1 MKALVLGLG
10 IAGEAAA
17 RRMAQR
23 GWQVTVTEDRPSDV
37 TRARGEAAL
46 TGVTVVEAP
55 TGETL
60 DGLVDAAEV
69 VVPSPGVP
77 VAHPGIAR
85 ALQRGVPV
93 WSEFELVS
101 RWGAA
106 PMVAVTGT
114 NGKTTV
120 TTLVAAML
128 EASGLR
134 TVAAGNND
142 IPLVDVVDE
151 DLDVV
156 VVEASSFRLEFTETF
171 RPAVGVWLN
180 LAEDHLDWHPSMA
193 DYVAAKARIWQ
204 AQQAGDLAVA
214 NIDDPVVMRYARQVR
229 SRLTTF
235 GLDRGDWRVEA
246 GQLAGPDGAIV
257 PVEALW
263 RSLPH
268 DCTNALAAA
277 AAALAAGASVEG
289 VRRALR
295 DFRGLP
301 HRLVLVGD
309 DGAVRFYDDS
319 KATDPHAT
327 VAAIRSFASSVLIA
341 GGRNKGLD
349 LSVLAQEAGRLRG
362 VVAIGEATEEIV
374 AAFDGVLTVRPAGS
388 MDDAVAIA
396 RSLAEPGDAVL
407 LSPACASFDW
417 YRSYGERG
425 DDFARAVRALVG

>member
-1 MKALVLGLG
+1 VVGLG
-10 IAGEAAA
+10 VAGEAAA

-23 GWQVTVTEDRPSDV
+23 GWDVTVTEDRPSDA
-37 TRARGEAAL
+37 TRARAAAL
-46 TGVTVVEAP
+46 QGVTVLDSP
-55 TGETL
+55 DPETV
-60 DGLVDAAEV
+60 DRLVDDAEV

-77 VAHPGIAR
+77 VGHPAIAR
-85 ALQRGVPV
+85 ALRRGVPV

-120 TTLVAAML
+120 TTLVASML

-134 TVAAGNND
+134 TVAAGNNE

-193 DYVAAKARIWQ
+193 AYADAKAHIWQ

-229 SRLTTF
+229 SRLSTF
-235 GLDRGDWRVEA
+235 GLDHGDWRVEA
-246 GQLAGPDGAIV
+246 GQLAGPDGAVV
-257 PVEALW
+257 PVSALW

-268 DCTNALAAA
+268 DRTNALAAC

-295 DFRGLP
+295 EFRGLP

-319 KATDPHAT
+319 KATDPHAA
-327 VAAIRSFASSVLIA
+327 VAAVRSFASSVLIA

-374 AAFDGVLTVRPAGS
+374 AAFAGVATVRTAGS
-388 MDDAVAIA
+388 MDDAVAAA